1 MTATAETS
9 VPVQRTEHP
18 HIVKS
23 KNVLGG
29 MPRVDGTRLSVLT
42 VRNMIDSG
50 KSPDYIAE
58 HFPPLTLAQIHDAL
72 SYSYDHPDELA
83 EHRERQTLRSVL
95 KRADLVYVE
104 GRLVPRADFNEND
117 VPPGA
122 RVYTWET
129 LPEGME

>member
-1 MTATAETS
+1 MTATAKTS
-9 VPVQRTEHP
+9 VPVRRTEHP
-18 HIVKS
+18 HVVKS
-23 KNVLGG
+23 PDIAGG
-29 MPRVDGTRLSVLT
+29 MPRVEGTRFSVLQ

-50 KSPDYIAE
+50 MSPAYIVE
-58 HFPPLTLAQIHDAL
+58 NFPPLTLAQVHDAL

-83 EHRERQTLRSVL
+83 EHRSRQTLRSVL
-95 KRADLVYVE
+95 QRADLMYVE
-104 GRLVPRADFNEND
+104 GRLIPRAALKEGD